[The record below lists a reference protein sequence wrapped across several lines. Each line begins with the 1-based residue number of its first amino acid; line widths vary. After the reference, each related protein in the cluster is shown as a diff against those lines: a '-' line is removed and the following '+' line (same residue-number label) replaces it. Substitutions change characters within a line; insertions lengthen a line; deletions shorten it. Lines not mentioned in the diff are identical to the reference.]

1 MKNNFGSVFK
11 VEMREFI
18 AYTVSCGMAHKTK
31 ENALL
36 QFDKYLLEIGLSE
49 KKLDRHIFYD
59 YIRSKE
65 DIKARTVEAYT
76 NTVRSFAKYLIEIK
90 RYTDIHMPGYYCP
103 SSGKSRF
110 IPYVFTY
117 DEIGRLLKCAHEF
130 EPYNTAYPNRDILLP
145 CIFTMLYCTG
155 MRIGEL
161 RSLKEEDVDLDKRV
175 IYINEAKNGN
185 KRLVTISDS
194 LLGECSCY
202 LAKLSQRK
210 SQGIYFFDSGR
221 PENGG
226 KIGRDF
232 VYQSYRKILSM
243 AGIKHVK
250 GKGPRLHDLRVAFC
264 CHSLHKLSKME
275 IDTNLYLNYLSL
287 YMGHK
292 SIRETQYYLW
302 LTYDMFGDTLNKMNE
317 YTSFVDGLLE
327 KGGETDE

>member
-1 MKNNFGSVFK
+1 MKNEFGSVFRN
-11 VEMREFI
+11 EMQEFI

-31 ENALL
+31 ANALL
-36 QFDKYLLEIGLSE
+36 QFDKYLIETGLDE
-49 KKLDRHIFYD
+49 KRLDRHIFYD

-65 DIKARTVEAYT
+65 NIKPRTVEAYT

-90 RYTDIHMPGYYCP
+90 KYEGIFIPDYYH
-103 SSGKSRF
+103 SNAGKSSF

-117 DEIGRLLKCAHEF
+117 DEIGKIMECSHKF
-130 EPYNTAYPNRDILLP
+130 KPYHTAYPNRDILPP

-161 RSLKEEDVDLDKRV
+161 LSLKAADVDLDKRV
-175 IYINEAKNGN
+175 IYINEAKNDN
-185 KRLVTISDS
+185 KRLVTISES
-194 LLGECSCY
+194 LLDECRCY
-202 LAKLSQRK
+202 LGKLSQRK
-210 SQGIYFFDSGR
+210 PQGIYFFDSGR
-221 PENGG
+221 PDNDG

-250 GKGPRLHDLRVAFC
+250 GKGPRLHDLRVTFC
-264 CHSLHKLSKME
+264 CHSLHKLSRME
-275 IDTNLYLNYLSL
+275 IDTNLYLNYLSV

-302 LTYDMFGDTLNKMNE
+302 LTYDIFGDVLIKMSD
-317 YTSFVDGLLE
+317 YTSFVDEILE
-327 KGGETDE
+327 GERTDE